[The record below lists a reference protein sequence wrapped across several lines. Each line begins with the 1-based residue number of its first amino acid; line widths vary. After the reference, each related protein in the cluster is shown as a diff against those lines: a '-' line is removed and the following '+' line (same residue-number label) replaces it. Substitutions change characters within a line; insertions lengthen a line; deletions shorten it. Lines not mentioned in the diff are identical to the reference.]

1 MHFLNE
7 AINKI
12 KIINF
17 NNFYELLEEENKKK
31 NSESFWID
39 IN

>member
-7 AINKI
+7 AINKV